1 MTDGFVKHEKL
12 CGLSEFMQAYRKGN
26 LLNTFGRLH
35 WSLTTL
41 YFALFWY
48 DLKYCRANQSS
59 AQSEGT

>member
-48 DLKYCRANQSS
+48 DLKSSRAN
-59 AQSEGT
+59 